1 MVPSSMTP
9 KKKPGA
15 VAHPSTSRAPSHV
28 APDAAGAT
36 GTHEDVDAA
45 GDVVAIGGVVTTSP
59 TTEAGAGGTG
69 EG

>member
-1 MVPSSMTP
+1 MAP

-15 VAHPSTSRAPSHV
+15 ANHPSTSKDPPPATF
-28 APDAAGAT
+28 DASGNAGMR
-36 GTHEDVDAA
+36 EDVDAA